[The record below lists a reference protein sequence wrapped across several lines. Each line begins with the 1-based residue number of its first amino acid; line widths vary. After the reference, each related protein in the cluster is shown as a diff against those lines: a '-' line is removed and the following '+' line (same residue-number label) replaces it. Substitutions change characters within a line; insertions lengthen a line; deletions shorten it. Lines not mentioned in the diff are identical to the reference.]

1 MTLTLADQYF
11 LKALDDYPYN
21 LEDTI
26 ESLTYAL
33 GYDDEHLG
41 ANCLMGKV
49 YLEQFQDFDKA
60 EEYFIKAMSADPF
73 DLRTCESYVQLLIKT
88 RRLDQAHK
96 LVRFTKTL
104 TGVDL
109 ARLGQMEAEIFE
121 LKGEFDRAVALLTE
135 AIAEAMDSELIYALK
150 RQIERVKM
158 KRELKNEFRYSF
170 TG

>member
-21 LEDTI
+21 LEETI

-33 GYDDEHLG
+33 GYDDEHVG

-60 EEYFIKAMSADPF
+60 EEYFIKAMSTDPF

-88 RRLDQAHK
+88 RQLDQAHK

-109 ARLGQMEAEIFE
+109 ARWGQMEAEIFE